1 MFPLLIYLSSAEVKG
16 ELISRISLE
25 DEDEDEDREEDNE
38 EDKEEVEEEEEEE
51 EEEDE
56 SEAII
61 SFFSLSLRKKST
73 TKPSK

>member
-25 DEDEDEDREEDNE
+25 DEDEEEDREED
-38 EDKEEVEEEEEEE
+38 KEEEEVEEEEE

>member
-25 DEDEDEDREEDNE
+25 DEDEEEDREEDKE
-38 EDKEEVEEEEEEE
+38 EEEVEEDEE